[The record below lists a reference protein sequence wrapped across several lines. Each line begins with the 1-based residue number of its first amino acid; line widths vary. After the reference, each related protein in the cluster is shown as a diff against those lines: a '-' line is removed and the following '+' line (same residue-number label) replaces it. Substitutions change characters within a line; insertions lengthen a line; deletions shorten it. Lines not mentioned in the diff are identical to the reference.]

1 MTMGIREIQ
10 VRRPVT
16 LFNSVTIPAAKVS
29 IENGYQIVS
38 AIPLPQREQHA
49 LPDTHKFDAIG
60 ISIGCLIGAYD
71 TVEKFTGSSAIK
83 YLHPG
88 TRIVVKK
95 GRIHLAMCAGAV
107 NESAVNSWYPCGHN
121 VNYSSPTGIE
131 DLYIPE
137 GQYVSCTGAVAQ
149 QNTTEYVFVLLL
161 RVA

>member
-1 MTMGIREIQ
+1 M
-10 VRRPVT
+10 
-16 LFNSVTIPAAKVS
+16 
-29 IENGYQIVS
+29 
-38 AIPLPQREQHA
+38 
-49 LPDTHKFDAIG
+49 
-60 ISIGCLIGAYD
+60 SIGCLIGAYD
-71 TVEKFTGSSAIK
+71 TLEKFTGSSAIK

-121 VNYSSPTGIE
+121 TNYSSPTGIE
-131 DLYIPE
+131 DLYLPE